1 MDEFSSDGGSK
12 YQLLNQ
18 MLAGFSLSRDSVLED
33 AMGQYLTRQRLA
45 ETMFELID

>member
-1 MDEFSSDGGSK
+1 MARSKLPVK

-18 MLAGFSLSRDSVLED
+18 MLAGFSLSRDPVLED